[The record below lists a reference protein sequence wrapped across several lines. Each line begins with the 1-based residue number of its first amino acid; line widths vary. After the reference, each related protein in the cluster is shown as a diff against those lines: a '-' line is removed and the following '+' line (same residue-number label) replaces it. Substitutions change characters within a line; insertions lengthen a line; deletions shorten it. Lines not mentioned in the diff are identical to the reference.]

1 MKKLLVVQ
9 HVAFEILGTLNP
21 LLKDA
26 GFRIRYVNFGRYPE
40 AQPHLDRYHGLV
52 VLGGPMNAS
61 EFNRFPHLKT
71 EVRLIEDALERDI
84 PVLGICLGAQLLA
97 MALGA
102 EVKRNSQKEIGWYD
116 VSLTDEGKSDPLLGH
131 FEPTERIFQ
140 WHGDT
145 FDLPVSC
152 THLATSPTCT
162 NQAFRYRSN
171 VYGLQFHME
180 VDEPLIERWL
190 RVPIHRKEIEEL
202 KGAVDPETIRRET
215 TRNIGRLKSLS
226 DRTFT
231 ELINLFGAPRKR
243 VLLPS
248 R

>member
-21 LLKDA
+21 LLKSA
-26 GFRIRYVNFGRYPE
+26 GFRIRYVNFGRHPH
-40 AQPHLDRYHGLV
+40 AQPRLDGYHGLV
-52 VLGGPMNAS
+52 VLGGPMNADQ
-61 EFNRFPHLKT
+61 FDQYPHLKT
-71 EVRLIEDALERDI
+71 EVHLIEDALEREVPI
-84 PVLGICLGAQLLA
+84 LGICLGAQLLA

-102 EVKRNSQKEIGWYD
+102 EVKRNRQKEIGWYD
-116 VSLTDEGKSDPLLGH
+116 VSLTDEGKQDPLFAH
-131 FEPTERIFQ
+131 FAPTERIFQ

-145 FDLPVSC
+145 FDVPESC
-152 THLATSPTCT
+152 VHLAASPTCA

-190 RVPIHRKEIEEL
+190 RVPIHRKEIESL
-202 KGAVDPETIRRET
+202 KGSVNPETIRLET
-215 TRNIGRLKSLS
+215 TQHIDRLKALS
-226 DRTFT
+226 DRTFG
-231 ELINLFGAPRKR
+231 ELIKLFGVPRKR
-243 VLLPS
+243 VRLPS

>member
-21 LLKDA
+21 LLKSA
-26 GFRIRYVNFGRYPE
+26 GFRIRYVNFGRHPE
-40 AQPHLDRYHGLV
+40 AQPSLDRYHGLV
-52 VLGGPMNAS
+52 VLGGPMNADQ
-61 EFNRFPHLKT
+61 FDRFPHLET
-71 EVRLIEDALERDI
+71 EVRLIEKAIDREL
-84 PVLGICLGAQLLA
+84 PVLGICLGAQLIA
-97 MALGA
+97 RALGA
-102 EVKRNSQKEIGWYD
+102 EVKRNRQKEIGWYD
-116 VSLTDEGKSDPLLGH
+116 VSLTDEGTHDPLFGH

-145 FDLPVSC
+145 FDLPRSC
-152 THLATSPTCT
+152 VHLASSPTCM

-190 RVPIHRKEIEEL
+190 RVPVHRQEIEEL
-202 KGAVDPETIRRET
+202 NGAVDPDTIRQET
-215 TRNIGRLKSLS
+215 TQHIDRLKALG
-226 DRTFT
+226 DRTFA
-231 ELINLFGAPRKR
+231 ELVKLFGAPRKR

>member
-9 HVAFEILGTLNP
+9 HVAYEILGTLNP
-21 LLKDA
+21 LLKSA
-26 GFRIRYVNFGRYPE
+26 GFRIRYVNFGRHPH
-40 AQPHLDRYHGLV
+40 AQPRLEGYHGLV
-52 VLGGPMNAS
+52 VLGGPMSADQ
-61 EFNRFPHLKT
+61 FDLYPHLQT
-71 EVRLIEDALERDI
+71 EVHLIEDALERDL

-102 EVKRNSQKEIGWYD
+102 EVKRNRQKEIGWYD
-116 VSLTDEGKSDPLLGH
+116 VSLTEEGKQDPLFAH

-145 FDLPVSC
+145 FDVPESC
-152 THLATSPTCT
+152 VHLATSPTCA

-180 VDEPLIERWL
+180 VDEPLVERWL
-190 RVPIHRKEIEEL
+190 RVPIHRKEIESL
-202 KGAVDPETIRRET
+202 NGAVDPETIREET
-215 TRNIGRLKSLS
+215 TRHIGRLKSLS
-226 DRTFT
+226 DRTFG
-231 ELINLFGAPRKR
+231 ELIKLFGAPRKR

>member
-1 MKKLLVVQ
+1 MKKLLVIQ

-21 LLKDA
+21 LLKSA
-26 GFRIRYVNFGRYPE
+26 GFRIRYVNFGRHPD
-40 AQPHLDRYHGLV
+40 ATPSLDGYHGLV
-52 VLGGPMNAS
+52 VLGGPMSADQ
-61 EFNRFPHLKT
+61 FDQYPHLKT
-71 EVRLIEDALERDI
+71 EIRLIENAMDRELPI
-84 PVLGICLGAQLLA
+84 LGVCLGAQLVA

-102 EVKRNSQKEIGWYD
+102 DVKRNGQKEIGWYD
-116 VSLTDEGKSDPLLGH
+116 VSLTGEGNGDPLLGH
-131 FEPTERIFQ
+131 FAPTERIFQ

-145 FDLPVSC
+145 FDLPKDC

-190 RVPIHRKEIEEL
+190 RVPIHRKEIESL
-202 KGAVDPETIRRET
+202 KGAVDPETIRQET
-215 TRNIGRLKSLS
+215 TRYIERLKTLS
-226 DRTFT
+226 DRTFA
-231 ELINLFGAPRKR
+231 ELIELFGAPRKR
-243 VLLPS
+243 MLPPS

>member
-1 MKKLLVVQ
+1 
-9 HVAFEILGTLNP
+9 
-21 LLKDA
+21 LKDA
-26 GFRIRYVNFGRYPE
+26 GFRIRYVNFGRHPD
-40 AQPHLDRYHGLV
+40 AQPCLDRYHGLV
-52 VLGGPMNAS
+52 VLGGPMNADQF
-61 EFNRFPHLKT
+61 EQFPHLET
-71 EVRLIEDALERDI
+71 EVRLIENAIDRDI

-102 EVKRNSQKEIGWYD
+102 AVKRNRQKEIGWYD
-116 VSLTDEGKSDPLLGH
+116 VSLTEEGKSDPLFGH

-145 FDLPVSC
+145 FDLPRSC
-152 THLATSPTCT
+152 VHLATSPTCA

-190 RVPIHRKEIEEL
+190 RVPIHRKEIEAL
-202 KGAVDPETIRRET
+202 KGAVDPETIRQET
-215 TRNIGRLKSLS
+215 TLHINRLKALS
-226 DRTFT
+226 DRTFG
-231 ELINLFGAPRKR
+231 ELIRLFGAPRKR